1 MYRVGLIV
9 NPIAG
14 MGGRV
19 GLKGTD
25 GFEALE
31 RARKLGAVPR
41 ASKRAEE
48 ALKELLVISNHIKM
62 LTYPGDMGENEA
74 KKLKFHTEVIGH
86 TAGNETT
93 SKDTQ
98 QATEKMM
105 ELNADLI
112 LFAGGDGTARDICS
126 AISDEFPV
134 IGIPAGVKIH
144 SSVYAQNPRKAGELA
159 VMYLTGKIKVLKEAE
174 VMDID
179 EEMFRQGV
187 VFARLYGY
195 LMIPYEK
202 NRVQNVKAG
211 SPASDEY
218 YQQAIAHDVI
228 ENIEENT
235 IYIIGPG
242 TTTRQIMLC
251 LGLEYSLLGVDVV
264 QNRKLLAKDVA
275 EYDILKLIRGK
286 KSKLIVTPIG
296 GQGYIFGRG
305 NQQLSPDVIKEVG
318 IQNIIVVATQTKL
331 NSLRIAPLLVD
342 TGDMELDKTLSGYI
356 KVITGYGEQSIYP
369 VTF

>member
-1 MYRVGLIV
+1 
-9 NPIAG
+9 

-48 ALKELLVISNHIKM
+48 ALKELLVISNHIKI

-74 KKLKFHTEVIGH
+74 KKLKFYTEVVGH

-98 QATEKMM
+98 QAAEKMM

-112 LFAGGDGTARDICS
+112 FFAGGDGTARDIYC
-126 AISDEFPV
+126 AISDKLPA

-144 SSVYAQNPRKAGELA
+144 SSVYAQNPRKAGEIA
-159 VMYLTGKIKVLKEAE
+159 VMYLTGKIKALQEAE

-179 EEMFRQGV
+179 EEVFRQGV
-187 VFARLYGY
+187 VVAKLYGY

-202 NRVQNVKAG
+202 NRIQNVKAA
-211 SPASDEY
+211 SPASDQY

-228 ENIEENT
+228 DNMERKT
-235 IYIIGPG
+235 IYLIGPG
-242 TTTRQIMLC
+242 TTTRQIMLD
-251 LGLEYSLLGVDVV
+251 LGLEYSLLGVDVL

-275 EYDILKLIRGK
+275 EDDILKLILGK
-286 KSKLIVTPIG
+286 KSKLVVTPIG

-305 NQQLSPDVIKEVG
+305 NQPLSPEVIKEVG
-318 IQNIIVVATQTKL
+318 IQNIIVVATQTKV
-331 NSLRIAPLLVD
+331 NSLRLAPLLVD
-342 TGDMELDKTLSGYI
+342 TGDIELDRALSGYI
-356 KVITGYGEQSIYP
+356 KVIMGYKEQSIYP